1 MCSYE
6 GSHLCGQVSREI
18 SGMQRIGFGLWG
30 LGFVPMGKHLVF
42 SLDASSDFYFI
53 FRVDGK

>member
-1 MCSYE
+1 
-6 GSHLCGQVSREI
+6 
-18 SGMQRIGFGLWG
+18 MQRIGFGLWG